1 MRKLIIDKPVSRIML
16 FLFIFCLIGYPYRLA
31 GAEPAAGLA
40 SEIAA
45 EPAAE
50 LAAEPAAEP
59 NLEPLPDEQEEVLV
73 EYVPIPVIGRTPELG
88 WMFGMAL
95 FIVVQSNPATP
106 ASTIAFNGIYTTTGA
121 YTLSVAPEFYL
132 FDDFVS
138 LRGDAAWRSIP
149 SDYYGIGREQ
159 REPEFEESYVEEM
172 RDLMIN
178 PMFRVFPQARFG
190 PLLRAASVTAD
201 EPESKQR
208 GMESKL
214 VADEVPGVDTSSIV
228 EYGAALSWDSR
239 EPLLD
244 PYYGNA
250 VELLGVVSNLGA
262 SYNYARFELQA
273 THIQPVAVPL
283 ANHRLAFHGV
293 YEFIEGTAPFQLL
306 PQLGGDTVLRG
317 LAEGRYRDYHMAAFQ
332 AEYRLPLVWRFGAAL
347 FGGVGQTAPTA
358 EAFTADEWVLA
369 VGAGLRFAA
378 SPAQRLNIRI
388 DVGYSDDDGVNFYI
402 GAMEAF

>member
-1 MRKLIIDKPVSRIML
+1 MMSAGLRTTFVAHLIPL
-16 FLFIFCLIGYPYRLA
+16 FLIVFIVGAPYHLA
-31 GAEPAAGLA
+31 GE
-40 SEIAA
+40 
-45 EPAAE
+45 
-50 LAAEPAAEP
+50 
-59 NLEPLPDEQEEVLV
+59 EPLPELDIEPVVEEQDEVVV
-73 EYVPIPVIGRTPELG
+73 EYVPIPVLGRTPELG

-95 FIVVQSNPATP
+95 FIVVQSNPDTP

-121 YTLSVAPEFYL
+121 YAFSVAPQFYL
-132 FDDFVS
+132 FNDFVN

-149 SDYYGIGREQ
+149 SDYYGTGREQ
-159 REPEFEESYVEEM
+159 REAEYEESYVEEM
-172 RDLMIN
+172 RDLMLN
-178 PMFRVFPQARFG
+178 PMFRVSPQGRLG
-190 PLLRAASVTAD
+190 PLVRVASVTAD

-208 GMESKL
+208 GLESKL
-214 VADEVPGVDTSSIV
+214 VTDEVPGVDTTSIV

-244 PYYGNA
+244 PYFGNS
-250 VELLGVVSNLGA
+250 VELQGVVSNLGA
-262 SYNYARFELQA
+262 SYDYARVDLQA

-283 ANHRLAFHGV
+283 PNHRIAFHGV

-332 AEYRLPLVWRFGAAL
+332 AEYRFPIVWRFGAVL

-358 EAFTADEWVLA
+358 ESFTADEWVLA
-369 VGAGLRFAA
+369 GGAGLRFAV
-378 SPAQRLNIRI
+378 SPSQRLNIRV
-388 DVGYSDDDGVNFYI
+388 DVGYSDDDGLNFYI